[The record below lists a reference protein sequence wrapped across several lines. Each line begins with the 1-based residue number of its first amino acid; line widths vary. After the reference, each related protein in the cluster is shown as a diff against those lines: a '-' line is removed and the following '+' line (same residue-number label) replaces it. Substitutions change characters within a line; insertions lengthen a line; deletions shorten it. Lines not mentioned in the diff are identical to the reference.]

1 MPPHGANDTSPL
13 HCALFV
19 MTMSGIAQ
27 VENMDIALPSTSK
40 QRIDDALDEA
50 PRIARA
56 NAEHRIISPPFTRTL
71 FVSILLYSAIA
82 QVMTSLTFS

>member
-1 MPPHGANDTSPL
+1 
-13 HCALFV
+13 
-19 MTMSGIAQ
+19 MTMSGIVQ

-56 NAEHRIISPPFTRTL
+56 NAEHRRISPPFTRL
-71 FVSILLYSAIA
+71 
-82 QVMTSLTFS
+82 SLIHI